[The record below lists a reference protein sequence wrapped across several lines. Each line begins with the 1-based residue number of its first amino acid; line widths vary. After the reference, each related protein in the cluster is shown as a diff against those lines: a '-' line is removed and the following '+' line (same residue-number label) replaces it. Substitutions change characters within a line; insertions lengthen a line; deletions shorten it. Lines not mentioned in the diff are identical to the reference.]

1 MTSHLKTAVTSAPI
15 LPVLADRWSPRSY
28 DPSYKLTQH
37 ELLSILEAGR
47 WAPSANNAQ
56 PTRYSVIEH
65 GSALHEQIVGTL
77 AGWNSAWAGNAS
89 AIILVSAEVTK
100 ADGSANEFAIYDAG
114 QAVAHLTVQA
124 HELGLHVH
132 QMAGLN
138 KAQAA
143 EILGLPANL
152 ELVVSLTV
160 GKIAPA
166 ELLPEPL
173 FEREVAPRVRKD
185 LDEIVLHG
193 KP

>member
-1 MTSHLKTAVTSAPI
+1 MTSHVKTAVTSAPI

-77 AGWNSAWAGNAS
+77 SGWNSAWAGNAS

-100 ADGSANEFAIYDAG
+100 ADGSTNEFAIYDAG

-132 QMAGLN
+132 TMGGINHVAL
-138 KAQAA
+138 A
-143 EILGLPANL
+143 ETLDLPEEL
-152 ELVVSLTV
+152 QLLVVLTI
-160 GKIAPA
+160 GKVAPA
-166 ELLPEPL
+166 EQLEGPAY
-173 FEREVAPRVRKD
+173 EREIAPRTRLD
-185 LDEIVLHG
+185 LDEIVLVG

>member
-37 ELLSILEAGR
+37 ELLSMLEAGR

-100 ADGSANEFAIYDAG
+100 ADGSTNEFAIYDAG

>member
-100 ADGSANEFAIYDAG
+100 ADGSTNDFAIYDAG

-138 KAQAA
+138 KDQAA

>member
-1 MTSHLKTAVTSAPI
+1 MTSHVKTAVTSAPI
-15 LPVLADRWSPRSY
+15 LPVLAERWSPRSY

-56 PTRYSVIEH
+56 PTRYSVIEY
-65 GSALHEQIVGTL
+65 GSPLHEQIVGTL

-89 AIILVSAEVTK
+89 AIILVSVEAAN
-100 ADGSANEFAIYDAG
+100 ADGAVNPFAVYDAG
-114 QAVAHLTVQA
+114 QAVAHLSIQA

-132 QMAGLN
+132 QMAGLD
-138 KAQAA
+138 KAKAA
-143 EILGLPANL
+143 EVLGLPANL

-166 ELLPEPL
+166 EALPEPL

>member
-1 MTSHLKTAVTSAPI
+1 
-15 LPVLADRWSPRSY
+15 
-28 DPSYKLTQH
+28 
-37 ELLSILEAGR
+37 LEAGR

-65 GSALHEQIVGTL
+65 GSPLHAQIVGTL

-89 AIILVSAEVTK
+89 AIILVSAETSN
-100 ADGSANEFAIYDAG
+100 ADGAVNPFAVYDAG
-114 QAVAHLTVQA
+114 QAVAHLSIQA

-132 QMAGLN
+132 QMAGLD
-138 KAQAA
+138 KAKAA

-152 ELVVSLTV
+152 ELVVSLAV

-166 ELLPEPL
+166 EALPEPL

>member
-100 ADGSANEFAIYDAG
+100 ADGSTNEFAIYDAG

>member
-1 MTSHLKTAVTSAPI
+1 MTSHVKTAVTSAPI
-15 LPVLADRWSPRSY
+15 LPVLAERWSPRSF
-28 DPSYKLTQH
+28 DPTYKLTQH
-37 ELLSILEAGR
+37 ELLSVLEAGR

-65 GSALHEQIVGTL
+65 GSPLHAQIVGTL

-89 AIILVSAEVTK
+89 AIILVSAETSN
-100 ADGSANEFAIYDAG
+100 ADGAVNPFAVYDAG
-114 QAVAHLTVQA
+114 QAVAHLSIQA

-132 QMAGLN
+132 QMAGLD
-138 KAQAA
+138 KAKAA

-152 ELVVSLTV
+152 ELVVSLAV

-166 ELLPEPL
+166 EALPEPL